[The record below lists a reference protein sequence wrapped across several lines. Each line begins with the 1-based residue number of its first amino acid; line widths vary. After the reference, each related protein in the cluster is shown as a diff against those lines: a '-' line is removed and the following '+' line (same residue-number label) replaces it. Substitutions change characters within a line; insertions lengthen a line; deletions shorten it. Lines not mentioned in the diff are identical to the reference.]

1 MSPNKTKQKNEEE
14 KKKRPGYIKVLNRD
28 VNQTRKKKQIPEAS
42 EEESWG
48 KDPGSKDSIFFTIP

>member
-42 EEESWG
+42 EEES
-48 KDPGSKDSIFFTIP
+48 